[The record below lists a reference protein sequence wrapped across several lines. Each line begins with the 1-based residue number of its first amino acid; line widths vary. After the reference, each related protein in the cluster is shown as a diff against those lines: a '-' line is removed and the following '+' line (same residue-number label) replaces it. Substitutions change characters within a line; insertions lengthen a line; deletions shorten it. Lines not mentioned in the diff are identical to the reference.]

1 MCLVQL
7 NLIMQLE
14 HNHHSNNW
22 VLVKSCTT
30 LGTKPTSFWWLI
42 FNWESNTVEMIPV
55 LAFPITPNPWALS
68 IVPPVAHS
76 TETTCKLETL
86 LIQQEVW
93 TNQLDT
99 NDYTNAGTYIKRTCL
114 FFFFICLGFLMDLC
128 IVHLTTFRGEQGVSW
143 TGHFLFFMFLVKKI
157 TTNF

>member
-1 MCLVQL
+1 M
-7 NLIMQLE
+7 MQLE

-22 VLVKSCTT
+22 VLVKTCTT
-30 LGTKPTSFWWLI
+30 LGTKPISFWWLI
-42 FNWESNTVEMIPV
+42 CSWKSNTVEMIPV

-68 IVPPVAHS
+68 TVPPVAHS

-99 NDYTNAGTYIKRTCL
+99 NDYTNAGSYTHFNTPA
-114 FFFFICLGFLMDLC
+114 FFIFICWCFLMDLC
-128 IVHLTTFRGEQGVSW
+128 IVHLISFRGEQGVSS
-143 TGHFLFFMFLVKKI
+143 TEHFLFFSFLIKKI
-157 TTNF
+157 VTNF